1 MLPRVTGCLDD
12 GRIAVVRN
20 TLTGTGHP
28 ESGAGK
34 IARLP
39 GTPTP
44 ATA

>member
-1 MLPRVTGCLDD
+1 MLPNVTGYLDD
-12 GRIAVVRN
+12 GRIAV
-20 TLTGTGHP
+20 LTQHPHRHGHP